1 MFRQRMH
8 MKTFIQR
15 TCATEVLVEGGDAE
29 PSSGEPDIFIVSEGT
44 DKACPDFMGK
54 KRGRREK
61 HKKISPEERVLEPIG
76 DRMVVWDMTIPEHT

>member
-1 MFRQRMH
+1 

-15 TCATEVLVEGGDAE
+15 TCAAEMLIEGGDAE
-29 PSSGEPDIFIVSEGT
+29 PNSGEPDIFIVSEGT
-44 DKACPDFMGK
+44 YKTWPDFVGK

-76 DRMVVWDMTIPEHT
+76 DRMIVWDMTILEHT